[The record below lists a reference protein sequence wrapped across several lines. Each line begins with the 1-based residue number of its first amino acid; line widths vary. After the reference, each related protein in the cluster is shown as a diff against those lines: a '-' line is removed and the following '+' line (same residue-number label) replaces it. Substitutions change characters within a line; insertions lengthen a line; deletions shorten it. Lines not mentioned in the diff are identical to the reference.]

1 MKVKNFRVTTS
12 FKVLGVF
19 LLISTF
25 CFAGGMPWET
35 PLTNIQS
42 SLTGPV
48 AKTISIISIAVCG
61 LSMAFGEGGG
71 IFGKATKIVL
81 GISIA
86 LGASTLIS
94 SLF

>member
-1 MKVKNFRVTTS
+1 MSFKKNFSVTKIN
-12 FKVLGVF
+12 FVVVF
-19 LLISTF
+19 LGISIMS
-25 CFAGGMPWET
+25 FAGGMPWET
-35 PLTNIQS
+35 PLSNIQE

>member
-1 MKVKNFRVTTS
+1 MSFKKNFSATKINFV
-12 FKVLGVF
+12 VVF
-19 LLISTF
+19 LGISIMS
-25 CFAGGMPWET
+25 FAGMPWET
-35 PLTNIQS
+35 PLSNIQE

>member
-1 MKVKNFRVTTS
+1 MKVKSFRVS
-12 FKVLGVF
+12 SKIVF
-19 LLISTF
+19 IGLFILISTMS
-25 CFAGGMPWET
+25 FASMPWET
-35 PLTNIQS
+35 PMDNIMES
-42 SLTGPV
+42 ITGPV
-48 AKTISIISIAVCG
+48 AKAISIISIAVCG

-86 LGASTLIS
+86 LGASSLIG